1 GRDVGRTIVGLPEDQ
16 RPDAVF
22 CANDLLAVGFM
33 QAVLMF
39 SDLRVP
45 ADIAIV
51 GFDDIDYAFS
61 TIVPLTSLRLSAE
74 LLGQT
79 AVETMLQ
86 VNALTADD
94 HHVRLFT
101 LVLVVSNSY

>member
-1 GRDVGRTIVGLPEDQ
+1 MSPAAGWRSTTSSRAAAHPRCSSAVSGTGQLTVLAGGDVGRTIVGLPEDQ

-51 GFDDIDYAFS
+51 GYDDIDYAFS
-61 TIVPLTSLRLSAE
+61 TIVPLTS
-74 LLGQT
+74 
-79 AVETMLQ
+79 
-86 VNALTADD
+86 
-94 HHVRLFT
+94 VRQP
-101 LVLVVSNSY
+101 